1 MPLYELTLK
10 DGSTVQVE
18 GPENA
23 STEQLI
29 SLANRSAYDPRS
41 AEDRLYA
48 LLEQRTPKEAGL
60 LDYLGE
66 VPKGIAAGAAGLVE
80 SAALGAAA
88 PLAEKDERAAREVIQ
103 DVSRGVQEYLAPDAG
118 LEDSIPRKFSEA
130 LGSFGA
136 IGLASLIPGVG
147 LPLAGGLAVGAGAGE
162 ASERA
167 RRGFATEEE
176 RAKATT
182 LGAIVGAAELL
193 PIKFIKSLGRPTTGD
208 IVDRVKRAGASGG
221 VEGAQEAAAEIAQ
234 NLIEQGIYN
243 PEQGTF
249 TNTGE
254 SAAYGAGVGAF
265 VQAIVDLALPG
276 RQRGVS
282 DLEGLPA
289 PEETL
294 GLPAPEER
302 LGLPTPQARLPA
314 PSTVVTPEG
323 EAMTQAQADQ
333 LRMEQERERGEEAT
347 ILGDMPPEEVRGAQ
361 ERRRRET
368 EDEAFLR
375 ELEEAQRTDYAEAQ
389 ERARERGA
397 LRAAERGDEEAF
409 AQPDLFAMEQE
420 QARRTLGEVEPTREE
435 APTPQAP
442 IQEDQM
448 DIMELIAQE
457 QQRAESEQETTAGAE
472 ITAVQQEEAQ
482 RRESALQEIIAA
494 DPKRTPDI
502 RGTFQAVLE
511 SGGLSPQLTETE
523 ERMIR
528 RAEDL
533 RATEDTVPTQIP
545 STPEDTQLEELE
557 AAIPQRQPRGEQL
570 TLEGVPSRRQ
580 EKRARRLGAT
590 ETRDVEKAPELPR
603 REVTPELLDQL
614 AIPKTAPIRRRTQGK
629 NFNDPAIREDFAM
642 FAGLPRTSATARSS
656 INRELAQAP
665 EEQLDLLGPRGGAPR
680 IPRVLPARA
689 EETVQDV
696 EPRQP
701 EPEPSGA
708 SVQAS
713 EPSPRRRQAEPAPE
727 RAARAT
733 TPQQERLEDTERDT
747 TDAVARERDER
758 GALEEAPAKPKRKAP
773 KRKRRSPVEVL
784 DLVRGKEPT
793 EEAKP
798 EAQEKPKEPKTTPTE
813 ALVSGPSTT
822 TRKDVTTK
830 DTTKAGPGRKKAA
843 PKTKDDAEATAELES
858 VQEEAVT
865 MPLRAEFFT
874 PESEYK
880 IKDTS
885 LGTDKLIVMD
895 LLRNVA
901 DPVKSRKSK
910 TDPVNAARLYF
921 GRKKR
926 LVDALELIA
935 HDMAFGVTTE
945 QGGFQRAGETD
956 VEAEF
961 MSGLGNAKVARAAA
975 SWVHANLSPEFNK
988 TFKIRQTKQAEFALD
1003 TARQEALADQVLLD
1017 EYATDI
1023 EAGKATIKDVP
1034 KNLVAGVKEA
1044 LARKAERDAEAEKEK
1059 ERERARKR
1067 LDKSKEKQATKGETL
1082 DKSTTRALEE
1092 AFGEG
1097 VDQGTVEYIET
1108 QDAIALLRDSLNLP
1122 NDAVVASEIPLHP
1135 EAEVALR
1142 QGNLALA
1149 LQRLAT
1155 TTPNKHVRNAA
1166 NKFLNVLGTTKVEV
1180 VEGLKN
1186 DSGKPVA
1193 GFFDPTINTIKLDAE
1208 TGMTPHA
1215 LLHELGHMA
1224 TADTL
1229 RNPSHPLTKQITKL
1243 FNDVKD
1249 RLDTTYGATSVD
1261 EFAAEVQSNSE
1272 FRTLLSGI
1280 TPKGETVSALE
1291 KFNHSVMN
1299 FLRRLF
1305 GLQTKPID
1313 SALTQADMLVES
1325 ILSPAL
1331 PSANAEKLFLNTTRD
1346 GVLQS
1351 MRNLAQDMQAKGP
1364 VTKQILDRV
1373 ANSGAEFMAG
1383 TAPRVA
1389 KNILLKVKD
1398 AVSLAQ
1404 TGEKL
1409 GLGRLGMDL
1418 YDLLNKQRGKIH
1430 TEDEKVRAAVKQLR
1444 SWTNKAGLQKRE
1456 AFSRI
1461 IYSPDYGSTLYQ
1473 VDPNL
1478 SKAEAEK
1485 KYKNDPD
1492 KMRVWNAQRA
1502 DWNAIGVDGQ
1512 KQYNDMLAFYRKKYL
1527 QFKEVID
1534 GQLDTALKDNPDAA
1548 KRLKNELFEKF
1559 FKNIELEI
1567 YAPLTRTGKYKVTY
1581 QLKPEA
1587 TPQGREPYVVEM
1599 TDTKRAR
1606 KQLIAQLRNNPDVVQ
1621 STVTQVDGDLKLS
1634 NFKKAPA
1641 TSFVFDVV
1649 KVLEANGVESN
1660 VIEEI
1665 GRVFIEAL
1673 PETSLAKSMQR
1684 RKNVLGYV
1692 QDPVEAMRT
1701 KGYDL
1706 SRQIERMR
1714 FNALLVDI
1722 ENKIGN
1728 ITTPTHAKIQAARKA
1743 FPKLSKE
1750 GLAKE
1755 LETSVGYIDSVD
1767 EIYKGA
1773 TTNAEKDRAAEQVG
1787 ELIEAV
1793 DMVKEEMQDRA
1804 KFGRAGANNKNVEPY
1819 VKFFNQNAFLFT
1831 IGFNPSSAAVQ
1842 LAQVPMF
1849 VYPYLGADYGY
1860 KESASAIHKA
1870 AKIVGALDN
1879 DIERYYDVDDAG
1891 NFTLKQ
1897 SEVDAIYKKAKTKE
1911 AKKIADEQVESL
1923 KDLLSLAQ
1931 TASEFGLLNRSYI
1944 LDAVG
1949 LEESGRKASAMDF
1962 LVTFSAGMFN
1972 HAERYNRQVT
1982 LVSTYKLELDRLR
1995 KNNPR
2000 ADDKELQKQAVERAF
2015 VLTQELNGGA
2025 VLETGPAITREG
2037 LGRVAGMYKTYG
2049 LRMYATMMKSAKQFA
2064 EDAKKQ
2070 GVPAAMADTA
2080 FKQLLGVHGA
2090 AIFFAGVHGV
2100 PLYGAVQLFAD
2111 LFLLDEDEDDFN
2123 TLVRKAVNETWYK
2136 GFVNELTGVDIASRI
2151 RLTGLLIQ
2159 ENRYNTDPSP
2169 EEWLG
2174 FYFGGPALSVGKRL
2188 VSGVENIYEGEYQRG
2203 AELLMPAGVTNAY
2216 KTTFG
2221 RYQESGGIY
2230 TRRQDPIYADMTSG
2244 ELVAQFFG
2252 FPPSEYVFR
2261 QEVNQRDKRVE
2272 RTVLAERTKLLR
2284 KYYVASRMGD
2294 YDELMDVMEKISK
2307 FNGKHPTTAIDNDT
2321 INKSMKKHAETSV
2334 NMYDG
2339 VTISPL
2345 MRFAIEQSRMEYDN
2359 SFSLF

>member
-10 DGSTVQVE
+10 NGSTIQVE
-18 GPENA
+18 GPQGA
-23 STEQLI
+23 SAADLVNIYNRQTDT
-29 SLANRSAYDPRS
+29 SGLAQERAIQEEIAARRAKLRATAPTR
-41 AEDRLYA
+41 
-48 LLEQRTPKEAGL
+48 EAGV

-66 VPKGIAAGAAGLVE
+66 IPKGLAAGAAGLVE
-80 SAALGAAA
+80 SAALGAIT
-88 PLAEKDERAAREVIQ
+88 PLDEEAELAARESIQ
-103 DVSRGVQEYLAPDAG
+103 SAGRGVREYLEPDIG
-118 LEDSIPRKFSEA
+118 LEEAVPRKFSEA

-147 LPLAGGLAVGAGAGE
+147 VPLAGGLAVGAGAGE

-167 RRGFATEEE
+167 RAAGATEEE
-176 RAKATT
+176 RAQAAR
-182 LGAIVGAAELL
+182 LGALVGAGELL
-193 PIKFIKSLGRPTTGD
+193 PIKFIKALGRPTTGD
-208 IVDRVKRAGASGG
+208 IVDRLKRIGASAG

-254 SAAYGAGVGAF
+254 ALGYGAGVGGF
-265 VQAIVDLALPG
+265 VQALVDIALP
-276 RQRGVS
+276 RQRGPSGGEKKPVPPRQA
-282 DLEGLPA
+282 DLFEDDAPA
-289 PEETL
+289 GTQMDMFAEELAAEQTVTPTEETELSTVDERQLDMFGEEL
-294 GLPAPEER
+294 GL
-302 LGLPTPQARLPA
+302 
-314 PSTVVTPEG
+314 TPEQTAQAQQLDLIDEMETAEI
-323 EAMTQAQADQ
+323 EAMLADDQ
-333 LRMEQERERGEEAT
+333 RRAELVTRIGERNVA
-347 ILGDMPPEEVRGAQ
+347 
-361 ERRRRET
+361 
-368 EDEAFLR
+368 
-375 ELEEAQRTDYAEAQ
+375 EL
-389 ERARERGA
+389 ERAREVGPELQAREA
-397 LRAAERGDEEAF
+397 ETAQQRRVEQRAASEA
-409 AQPDLFAMEQE
+409 
-420 QARRTLGEVEPTREE
+420 
-435 APTPQAP
+435 
-442 IQEDQM
+442 
-448 DIMELIAQE
+448 
-457 QQRAESEQETTAGAE
+457 ETAAGAE
-472 ITAVQQEEAQ
+472 ITAVQQEQAQ

-494 DPKRTPDI
+494 DPRRTPDI

-523 ERMIR
+523 ERMVR

-533 RATEDTVPTQIP
+533 RAAEDTVPRQLP
-545 STPEDTQLEELE
+545 STPEDTQLAELE
-557 AAIPQRQPRGEQL
+557 AAIPQRQLRGEQLLKGCHHVVNVPRGSVLEPARVGTSEQL

-580 EKRARRLGAT
+580 EKRAQRLGAT
-590 ETRDVEKAPELPR
+590 EPARVEEPAEAPRP
-603 REVTPELLDQL
+603 VT
-614 AIPKTAPIRRRTQGK
+614 T
-629 NFNDPAIREDFAM
+629 
-642 FAGLPRTSATARSS
+642 
-656 INRELAQAP
+656 
-665 EEQLDLLGPRGGAPR
+665 EQLDAMGIPKAAPVRRRVQGRDLSAVPDQEFVRNQLTEFANAKATRPETKFKITKFLEGAPDEQLEMFGPRGGMPKTPKATR
-680 IPRVLPARA
+680 
-689 EETVQDV
+689 T
-696 EPRQP
+696 EPT
-701 EPEPSGA
+701 E
-708 SVQAS
+708 
-713 EPSPRRRQAEPAPE
+713 RRRDAEPQRSEPAPSGVGVQTGGRDTE
-727 RAARAT
+727 VGR
-733 TPQQERLEDTERDT
+733 TPEEVRDTERAEPPRPDRLER
-747 TDAVARERDER
+747 AERDVADVADRE
-758 GALEEAPAKPKRKAP
+758 GALPSALEEIATPKAVVP

-784 DLVRGKEPT
+784 DTARGKKPT
-793 EEAKP
+793 EEAKAEP
-798 EAQEKPKEPKTTPTE
+798 AEEPKTTSTE

-822 TRKDVTTK
+822 ARKDVTTK
-830 DTTKAGPGRKKAA
+830 NTTEAAPVAKKKAA
-843 PKTKDDAEATAELES
+843 PKTKDNAEATAELES
-858 VQEEAVT
+858 AQEEVIST
-865 MPLRAEFFT
+865 SFRAKFFT
-874 PESEYK
+874 FISEYK

-921 GRKKR
+921 GKKKR
-926 LVDALELIA
+926 LVDVLELIA

-1003 TARQEALADQVLLD
+1003 SVRQEAIADQILLN
-1017 EYATDI
+1017 EYAADI

-1034 KNLVAGVKEA
+1034 KKLVAGVKEA
-1044 LARKAERDAEAEKEK
+1044 LARKAERDTEAEKQANL
-1059 ERERARKR
+1059 ERERIR
-1067 LDKSKEKQATKGETL
+1067 LDKQREKEATRGDKL
-1082 DKSTTRALEE
+1082 DRRTTRELEK
-1092 AFGEG
+1092 AFEEG
-1097 VDQGTVEYIET
+1097 VDEGTVEYIET
-1108 QDAIALLRDSLNLP
+1108 QDTIALLRDSLNLP

-1155 TTPNKHVRNAA
+1155 TTPNKYVRNAA

-1180 VEGLKN
+1180 VEDLKN
-1186 DSGKPVA
+1186 DAGKPVA
-1193 GFFDPTINTIKLDAE
+1193 GFFDPATNTIKLDAE
-1208 TGMTPHA
+1208 TGMTPHV

-1249 RLDTTYGATSVD
+1249 RLDTAYGATSVD
-1261 EFAAEVQSNSE
+1261 EFAAEAQSNPE
-1272 FRTLLSGI
+1272 FRVLLSRI

-1305 GLQTKPID
+1305 GMQTKPMD
-1313 SALTQADMLVES
+1313 SALTQADMLIES
-1325 ILSPAL
+1325 ILSPAA
-1331 PSANAEKLFLNTTRD
+1331 PSVNAEKLYLNTTRD
-1346 GVLQS
+1346 GVLQT
-1351 MRNLAQDMQAKGP
+1351 MKNLAQDMKAGEPMGK
-1364 VTKQILDRV
+1364 KFANDL
-1373 ANSGAEFMAG
+1373 ANSSMEFLTS
-1383 TAPRVA
+1383 TAPRTA
-1389 KNILLKVKD
+1389 KNILIRFKD

-1404 TGEKL
+1404 TGEAL
-1409 GLGRLGMDL
+1409 GLGRVGMDL
-1418 YDLLNKQRGKIH
+1418 YNLMNRQRGKIH
-1430 TEDEKVRAAVKQLR
+1430 AEDEKVRAAVKQLAGWMRR
-1444 SWTNKAGLQKRE
+1444 SGLEKRK
-1456 AFSRI
+1456 AFSRVV
-1461 IYSPDYGSTLYQ
+1461 YSPDYGSTLYQ

-1485 KYKNDPD
+1485 KYEKDPD
-1492 KMRVWNAQRA
+1492 KMRVWQAQRA
-1502 DWNAIGVDGQ
+1502 DWNAIGVEGQ

-1534 GQLDTALKDNPDAA
+1534 GQLDEALKSNPEAA

-1559 FKNIELEI
+1559 FKNLELEI
-1567 YAPLTRTGKYKVTY
+1567 YAPLTRTGRYKVTY
-1581 QLKPEA
+1581 ELKPEA
-1587 TPQGREPYVVEM
+1587 TPQGRESYVVEM
-1599 TDTKRAR
+1599 TDTKQER
-1606 KQLIAQLRNNPDVVQ
+1606 KQLIAQLRDNPNIVQ
-1621 STVTQVDGDLKLS
+1621 STVTQIDGDLKLS
-1634 NFKKAPA
+1634 NFKKAPP
-1641 TSFVFDVV
+1641 TSFVADVV
-1649 KVLEANGVESN
+1649 KVLEANGVKSE
-1660 VIEEI
+1660 VIEQI
-1665 GRVFIEAL
+1665 GRTFIEAL

-1692 QDPVEAMRT
+1692 QDPVQAMRT

-1750 GLAKE
+1750 ELAKE

-1773 TTNAEKDRAAEQVG
+1773 TTNAQKDRAAEQVG
-1787 ELIEAV
+1787 ELIEAI
-1793 DMVKEEMQDRA
+1793 DGVKAEMQDRA
-1804 KFGRAGANNKNVEPY
+1804 RFSRAGAKNKNVEPY

-1860 KESASAIHKA
+1860 RASASAINKA
-1870 AKIVGALDN
+1870 SRVVGALNN

-1897 SEVDAIYKKAKTKE
+1897 SEVDAIYSKAKTKE
-1911 AKKIADEQVESL
+1911 GRKIADEKVELL
-1923 KDLLSLAQ
+1923 KDLQALTQA
-1931 TASEFGLLNRSYI
+1931 ASEFGLLNRSYI
-1944 LDAVG
+1944 LDAMG
-1949 LEESGRKASAMDF
+1949 LEESGRKTNIMDLLVAGSAY
-1962 LVTFSAGMFN
+1962 MFN
-1972 HAERYNRQVT
+1972 HTERMNRQVT
-1982 LVSTYKLELDRLR
+1982 LVSSYKLELDRLR

-2000 ADDKELQKQAVERAF
+2000 ASDKELQAQAVERAI

-2025 VLETGPAITREG
+2025 VLETGPSITREG

-2064 EDAKKQ
+2064 EDAKKK

-2111 LFLLDEDEDDFN
+2111 LFLLEDDEDDFN
-2123 TLVRKAVNETWYK
+2123 TLVRKATGETWYK
-2136 GFVNELTGVDIASRI
+2136 GIVNQITGMDIASRV

-2188 VSGVENIYEGEYQRG
+2188 VSGVENIAEGEYERG
-2203 AELLMPAGVTNAY
+2203 AELLMPAGVTNMY

-2230 TRRQDPIYADMTSG
+2230 TRRQDPIYGDMGTG
-2244 ELVAQFFG
+2244 ELMAQFFG
-2252 FPPSEYVFR
+2252 FPPAEYTFR

-2272 RTVLAERTKLLR
+2272 GAVLTERTKLLR

-2294 YDELMDVMEKISK
+2294 YDELMDVMEKINK
-2307 FNGKHPTTAIDNDT
+2307 FNDKHSNVAITNDT
-2321 INKSMKKHAETSV
+2321 VNKSMKKHAETSA

-2345 MRFAIEQSRMEYDN
+2345 MRLAIEQSRMEYDN

>member
-10 DGSTVQVE
+10 NGSTIQVE
-18 GPENA
+18 GPQGA
-23 STEQLI
+23 SAADLVNIYNRQTDT
-29 SLANRSAYDPRS
+29 SGLAQERAIQEEIAARR
-41 AEDRLYA
+41 ARLRA
-48 LLEQRTPKEAGL
+48 TAPTREAGV

-66 VPKGIAAGAAGLVE
+66 IPKGLAAGAAGLVE
-80 SAALGAAA
+80 SAALGAIT
-88 PLAEKDERAAREVIQ
+88 PLDEEAELAAREAIQ
-103 DVSRGVQEYLAPDAG
+103 SAGRGVREYLEPDIG
-118 LEDSIPRKFSEA
+118 LEEAVPRKFSEA

-147 LPLAGGLAVGAGAGE
+147 VPLAGGLAVGAGAGE

-167 RRGFATEEE
+167 RAAGATEEE
-176 RAKATT
+176 RAQAAY
-182 LGAIVGAAELL
+182 LGALVGAGELL
-193 PIKFIKSLGRPTTGD
+193 PIKFIKALGRPTTGT

-265 VQAIVDLALPG
+265 VQAIVDLAMPG
-276 RQRGVS
+276 KPRGADVS
-282 DLEGLPA
+282 P
-289 PEETL
+289 PEEKQL
-294 GLPAPEER
+294 ALPAPEER
-302 LGLPTPQARLPA
+302 LGLPAPQARLPA

-323 EAMTQAQADQ
+323 EAMTQGQADQ
-333 LRMEQERERGEEAT
+333 LRREQERVRAEEAL
-347 ILGDMPPEEVRGAQ
+347 ILGDMPSEEVRGAQ
-361 ERRRRET
+361 ERGRREA
-368 EDEAFLR
+368 EDEQFLR

-389 ERARERGA
+389 ERAREREA

-420 QARRTLGEVEPTREE
+420 QARRTLGEPAPVQEE

-442 IQEDQM
+442 MQETQM
-448 DIMELIAQE
+448 DIMDLIAQE
-457 QQRAESEQETTAGAE
+457 QQRAESEQETAAGAE
-472 ITAVQQEEAQ
+472 ITAVQQEESQ

-494 DPKRTPDI
+494 DSRRTPDI

-523 ERMIR
+523 ERMVR

-533 RATEDTVPTQIP
+533 RAAEDTVPRQLP
-545 STPEDTQLEELE
+545 STPEDTQLAELE
-557 AAIPQRQPRGEQL
+557 AAIPQRQLRGEQL

-580 EKRARRLGAT
+580 EKRAQRLGAT
-590 ETRDVEKAPELPR
+590 EPVRVEEPVEAPRP
-603 REVTPELLDQL
+603 VT
-614 AIPKTAPIRRRTQGK
+614 T
-629 NFNDPAIREDFAM
+629 
-642 FAGLPRTSATARSS
+642 
-656 INRELAQAP
+656 
-665 EEQLDLLGPRGGAPR
+665 EQLDAMGIPKAAPVRRRIQGRNLSAVPDQEFVRNQLTEFANAKATRPETKFKITKFLEGAPDEQLEMFGPRGGMPKTPKATR
-680 IPRVLPARA
+680 
-689 EETVQDV
+689 T
-696 EPRQP
+696 EPT
-701 EPEPSGA
+701 E
-708 SVQAS
+708 
-713 EPSPRRRQAEPAPE
+713 RRRDAEPQRSEPAPSGVGVQTGGRDTE
-727 RAARAT
+727 VGR
-733 TPQQERLEDTERDT
+733 TPEEVRDTERAEPPRPDRLER
-747 TDAVARERDER
+747 AERDVADVADRE
-758 GALEEAPAKPKRKAP
+758 GALPSALEEIATPKAVVP

-784 DLVRGKEPT
+784 DTARGKKPA
-793 EEAKP
+793 EEAKAEPAEEAKAEP
-798 EAQEKPKEPKTTPTE
+798 EAQKSVE
-813 ALVSGPSTT
+813 
-822 TRKDVTTK
+822 
-830 DTTKAGPGRKKAA
+830 KAA
-843 PKTKDDAEATAELES
+843 PKAQESAEKAKPKAQESAKATAELES
-858 VQEEAVT
+858 VQEEVIST
-865 MPLRAEFFT
+865 PFRAEFFT
-874 PESEYK
+874 FKSEYK

-921 GRKKR
+921 GKKKR

-1003 TARQEALADQVLLD
+1003 SVRQEAIADQILLN
-1017 EYATDI
+1017 EYAADI

-1034 KNLVAGVKEA
+1034 KKLVAGVKEA
-1044 LARKAERDAEAEKEK
+1044 LARKAERDTEAEKQANL
-1059 ERERARKR
+1059 ERERIR
-1067 LDKSKEKQATKGETL
+1067 LDKQREKEATRGDKL
-1082 DKSTTRALEE
+1082 DRRTTRELEK
-1092 AFGEG
+1092 AFEEG
-1097 VDQGTVEYIET
+1097 VDEGTVEYIET

-1155 TTPNKHVRNAA
+1155 TTPNKYVRNAA

-1180 VEGLKN
+1180 VEDLKN
-1186 DSGKPVA
+1186 DAGKPVA
-1193 GFFDPTINTIKLDAE
+1193 GFFDPATNTIKLNAE

-1249 RLDTTYGATSVD
+1249 RLDTAYGATSVD
-1261 EFAAEVQSNSE
+1261 EFAAEAQSNPE
-1272 FRTLLSGI
+1272 FRVLLSRI

-1305 GLQTKPID
+1305 GMQTKPMD
-1313 SALTQADMLVES
+1313 SALTQADMLIES
-1325 ILSPAL
+1325 ILSPAA
-1331 PSANAEKLFLNTTRD
+1331 PSVNAEKLYLNTTRD
-1346 GVLQS
+1346 GVLQT
-1351 MRNLAQDMQAKGP
+1351 MKNLAQDMKAGEPMGK
-1364 VTKQILDRV
+1364 KFANDL
-1373 ANSGAEFMAG
+1373 ANSSMEFLTS
-1383 TAPRVA
+1383 TAPRTA
-1389 KNILLKVKD
+1389 KNILIRFKD

-1404 TGEKL
+1404 TGEAL
-1409 GLGRLGMDL
+1409 GLGRVGMDL
-1418 YDLLNKQRGKIH
+1418 YNLMNRQRGKIH
-1430 TEDEKVRAAVKQLR
+1430 AEDEKVRAAVKQLAGWMRR
-1444 SWTNKAGLQKRE
+1444 SGLEKRK
-1456 AFSRI
+1456 AFSRVV
-1461 IYSPDYGSTLYQ
+1461 YSPDYGSTLYQ

-1485 KYKNDPD
+1485 KYEKDPD
-1492 KMRVWNAQRA
+1492 KMRVWQAQRA
-1502 DWNAIGVDGQ
+1502 DWNAIGVEGQ

-1534 GQLDTALKDNPDAA
+1534 GQLDEALKSNPEAA

-1559 FKNIELEI
+1559 FKNLELEI
-1567 YAPLTRTGKYKVTY
+1567 YAPLTRTGRYKVTY
-1581 QLKPEA
+1581 ELKPEA
-1587 TPQGREPYVVEM
+1587 TPQGRESYVVEM
-1599 TDTKRAR
+1599 TDTKQER
-1606 KQLIAQLRNNPDVVQ
+1606 KQLIAQLRDNPNIVQ
-1621 STVTQVDGDLKLS
+1621 STVTQIDGDLKLS
-1634 NFKKAPA
+1634 NFKKAPP
-1641 TSFVFDVV
+1641 TSFVADVV
-1649 KVLEANGVESN
+1649 KVLEANGVKSE
-1660 VIEEI
+1660 VIEQI
-1665 GRVFIEAL
+1665 GRTFIEAL

-1692 QDPVEAMRT
+1692 QDPVQAMRT

-1750 GLAKE
+1750 ELAKE

-1773 TTNAEKDRAAEQVG
+1773 TTNAQKDRAAEQVG
-1787 ELIEAV
+1787 ELIEAI
-1793 DMVKEEMQDRA
+1793 DGVKAEMQDRA
-1804 KFGRAGANNKNVEPY
+1804 RFSRAGAKNKNVEPY
-1819 VKFFNQNAFLFT
+1819 VKFFNQTAFLFT

-1860 KESASAIHKA
+1860 RASASAINKA
-1870 AKIVGALDN
+1870 SRVVGALNN

-1897 SEVDAIYKKAKTKE
+1897 SEVDAIYSKATDPKARKL
-1911 AKKIADEQVESL
+1911 ADEKVELL
-1923 KDLLSLAQ
+1923 KDLQALTQA
-1931 TASEFGLLNRSYI
+1931 ASEFGLLNRSYI
-1944 LDAVG
+1944 LDAMG
-1949 LEESGRKASAMDF
+1949 LEESGRKTNIMDLLVAGSAY
-1962 LVTFSAGMFN
+1962 MFN
-1972 HAERYNRQVT
+1972 HTERMNRQVT
-1982 LVSTYKLELDRLR
+1982 LVSSYKLELDRLR
-1995 KNNPR
+1995 ENNPR
-2000 ADDKELQKQAVERAF
+2000 ASDKELQAQAVERAI

-2025 VLETGPAITREG
+2025 VLETGPSITREG

-2064 EDAKKQ
+2064 EDAKKK

-2090 AIFFAGVHGV
+2090 AVFFAGVHGV

-2111 LFLLDEDEDDFN
+2111 LFLLEDDEDDFN
-2123 TLVRKAVNETWYK
+2123 TLVRKATGETWYK
-2136 GFVNELTGVDIASRI
+2136 GIVNQITGMDIASRV

-2188 VSGVENIYEGEYQRG
+2188 VSGVENIAEGEYERG
-2203 AELLMPAGVTNAY
+2203 AELLMPAGVTNMY

-2230 TRRQDPIYADMTSG
+2230 TRRQDPIYGDMGTG
-2244 ELVAQFFG
+2244 ELMAQFFG
-2252 FPPSEYVFR
+2252 FPPAEYTFR

-2272 RTVLAERTKLLR
+2272 GAVLTERTKLLR

-2294 YDELMDVMEKISK
+2294 YDELMDVMEKINK
-2307 FNGKHPTTAIDNDT
+2307 FNDKHSNVAITNDT
-2321 INKSMKKHAETSV
+2321 VNKSMKKHAETSA

-2345 MRFAIEQSRMEYDN
+2345 MRLAIEQSRMEYDN